1 MAKNGSASKIK
12 IDSFDD
18 LFGASA
24 VENPNQT
31 EQVVEVSL
39 DELHTFKNHPFR
51 VLDDTKMEET
61 VESIKK
67 YGVLMPGI
75 ARPRKEGGYEIIAGH
90 RRKRGSELAG
100 KDTMPVFIRNYTDD
114 EAVVIMVDSNI
125 QREDILPSEKAKA
138 YAMKYEALKHQ
149 GKRDGGSTFETI
161 GEPAGESAKTVQRY
175 IRLAGLLDELLDMVD
190 KKQLGFI
197 PGVDIAYLTKE
208 QQYWVFE
215 ILSTAS
221 CSVTKE
227 QAASLKEYGKSD
239 ELTKAVVE
247 LILCKERTKEKKI
260 TIKQDRIRKYFPE
273 DFSNQEIED
282 VIYQLLEEWKN
293 KNRSEQNGNGIKI

>member
-1 MAKNGSASKIK
+1 MSKTGSASKIK

-18 LFGASA
+18 LFGSSL
-24 VENPNQT
+24 EETSNQT

-39 DELHTFKNHPFR
+39 EDLHTFKKHPFR
-51 VLDDTKMEET
+51 VLDDAKMEET

-100 KDTMPVFIRNYTDD
+100 KTTMPVFIRNYTDD
-114 EAVVIMVDSNI
+114 EATIIMVDTNI

-149 GKRDGGSTFETI
+149 GKREGGSTFETI
-161 GEPAGESAKTVQRY
+161 GEPAGESGKTVQRY

-190 KKQLGFI
+190 KKRLGFI
-197 PGVDIAYLTKE
+197 PGVDISYLTEE
-208 QQYWVFE
+208 QQYWVLE
-215 ILSTAS
+215 ILSTTSMVISKA
-221 CSVTKE
+221 
-227 QAASLKEYGKSD
+227 QAASLKEYAKSG
-239 ELTKAVVE
+239 ELTFAMVD
-247 LILCKERTKEKKI
+247 LILSEKKK
-260 TIKQDRIRKYFPE
+260 TERKLIINTDKISQYFPE
-273 DFSNQEIED
+273 DYTNED
-282 VIYQLLEEWKN
+282 MEVVIVQLLDEWRRKQ
-293 KNRSEQNGNGIKI
+293 KED

>member
-221 CSVTKE
+221 SCVTKE

>member
-18 LFGASA
+18 LFGTSA
-24 VENPNQT
+24 VEKSNQS

-51 VLDDTKMEET
+51 VLDDAKMEET

-100 KDTMPVFIRNYTDD
+100 KNTMPVFIRNYTDD
-114 EAVVIMVDSNI
+114 EATIIMVDTNI

-149 GKRDGGSTFETI
+149 GKREGGSTFDTI
-161 GEPAGESAKTVQRY
+161 GEPAGESGKTVQRY
-175 IRLAGLLDELLDMVD
+175 IRLAQLSDKLLELVD
-190 KKQLGFI
+190 KKKIGFVQ
-197 PGVDIAYLTKE
+197 GVDISYLTSE
-208 QQYWVFE
+208 AQNWVFA
-215 ILSTAS
+215 IADTQKGNITTTQTA
-221 CSVTKE
+221 K
-227 QAASLKEYGKSD
+227 LKEYAKSG
-239 ELTKAVVE
+239 ELTFAMVE
-247 LILCKERTKEKKI
+247 LILSEKKVEERKRV
-260 TIKQDRIRKYFPE
+260 IKTDKISQYFPKDYSNE
-273 DFSNQEIED
+273 DMEKVIVRLLDEWTKKQKED
-282 VIYQLLEEWKN
+282 WE
-293 KNRSEQNGNGIKI
+293 NG